1 MSKRKTKRKSKMK
14 TRNIVAKF
22 AKQFNK
28 TSVQISKKQK
38 QLHGKPKHKKSDYE

>member
-1 MSKRKTKRKSKMK
+1 MSKRKRKSKMK

-28 TSVQISKKQK
+28 TSTQISKKQK
-38 QLHGKPKHKKSDYE
+38 QDRSKPKHKKIDHE

>member
-1 MSKRKTKRKSKMK
+1 MK

-28 TSVQISKKQK
+28 TSTEVSKKQK
-38 QLHGKPKHKKSDYE
+38 QMHGKPKHKKADYE

>member
-1 MSKRKTKRKSKMK
+1 MK

-28 TSVQISKKQK
+28 TSTQVSKKEK
-38 QLHGKPKHKKSDYE
+38 LAHSKPKHKKSDYE